1 MYNIHAPSSYQFPC
15 DEWEIKGKRIFC
27 RFYILNPSS
36 LLILLY
42 ILKLNN
48 ISNGLLEDKC
58 PSLPVIIFVLF
69 NLQLQ

>member
-1 MYNIHAPSSYQFPC
+1 MLIPHTNFHAMNGKLKANIF
-15 DEWEIKGKRIFC
+15 FC